1 MSAWVDFRAVK
12 EAVNLEAVLRYYRVK
27 GLRPRRRGHLEG
39 RCPIHRG
46 EREDAFH
53 VDLMKNVFHCFA
65 CQAGGNVLDFVVA
78 MERCSIRDAAL
89 KLQTWFGSSPPERP
103 PSPRPLAASG
113 QKGELVRKTLVRN
126 LPLHLALAGV
136 NTSHAYLTD
145 RGVDPAT
152 ARAFGVGFYCGD
164 GLLKGRIVIP
174 IRNERGELVAYA
186 GRAVDGRTPKYQ
198 LPSGFRKGLELF
210 NLHRAAA
217 TGDDTV
223 TVVEG
228 YFDCLRVHQAGFP
241 CVVALMGC
249 ALSTEQ
255 ERLLRARFRRLVLM
269 LDGDA
274 AGRAAS
280 QRLSARLS
288 EKCSVVVV
296 ALPDGAQPDQWSP
309 ETIGRLLRDSIE
321 GAGKGPR
328 SVDAR

>member
-1 MSAWVDFRAVK
+1 
-12 EAVNLEAVLRYYRVK
+12 VK

-46 EREDAFH
+46 AREDAFH
-53 VDLMKNVFHCFA
+53 VDLTKNMFHCFG

-89 KLQTWFGSSPPERP
+89 KLQAWFGSPQRARSPAA
-103 PSPRPLAASG
+103 RPLAANG
-113 QKGELVRKTLVRN
+113 QKGELVREKLVRN
-126 LPLHLALAGV
+126 LPLRFALAGV
-136 NTSHAYLTD
+136 NTSHAYLSQ
-145 RGVDPAT
+145 RGIGPAT
-152 ARAFGVGFYCGD
+152 AREFGVGFYSGD

-217 TGDDTV
+217 TGSETV
-223 TVVEG
+223 IVVEG
-228 YFDCLRVHQAGFP
+228 YFDCLRVHQAGFS

-255 ERLLRARFRRLVLM
+255 ERPLLERFRRLVLM

-288 EKCSVVVV
+288 GKCLVVVV
-296 ALPDGAQPDQWSP
+296 ALPDGAQPDQLPP
-309 ETIGRLLRDSIE
+309 ETIGRLLQESVE
-321 GAGKGPR
+321 GADKGSR
-328 SVDAR
+328 ID

>member
-12 EAVNLEAVLRYYRVK
+12 EVVSLEAVLQYYQVK

-46 EREDAFH
+46 ARDDAFH
-53 VDLMKNVFHCFA
+53 VDLRKNVFHCFA
-65 CQAGGNVLDFVVA
+65 CQAGGNVLDLVAA
-78 MERCSIRDAAL
+78 MERCSIREAAL
-89 KLQTWFGSSPPERP
+89 KLQAWFGSQPERLP
-103 PSPRPLAASG
+103 GRLAAEG
-113 QKGELVRKTLVRN
+113 WKGELVREKSGRN
-126 LPLHLALAGV
+126 LPLRFILAGV
-136 NTSHAYLTD
+136 NTSHAYLSQ

-152 ARAFGVGFYCGD
+152 AREFGVGFYSGA

-174 IRNERGELVAYA
+174 IRNVCGELVAYA
-186 GRAVDGRTPKYQ
+186 GRAVDDRTPKYQ
-198 LPSGFRKGLELF
+198 LPAGFRKGLELF

-217 TGDDTV
+217 TGNETV
-223 TVVEG
+223 IVVEG

-255 ERLLRARFRRLVLM
+255 ERLLLERFRRLVLM

-274 AGRAAS
+274 AGRAAG

-288 EKCSVVVV
+288 GKCSVVVV
-296 ALPDGAQPDQWSP
+296 ALPDGAQPDQLLP
-309 ETIGRLLRDSIE
+309 EIIGRLLQDSIE
-321 GAGKGPR
+321 RAGKEPG
-328 SVDAR
+328 SVEAR

>member
-12 EAVNLEAVLRYYRVK
+12 EAVSLEAVLRYYQVR

-46 EREDAFH
+46 ERDDAFH
-53 VDLMKNVFHCFA
+53 VDLTKNVFHCFA
-65 CQAGGNVLDFVVA
+65 CQAGGNVLDLVAA
-78 MERCSIRDAAL
+78 MERCSIREAAL
-89 KLQTWFGSSPPERP
+89 KLEAWFGPPQRERP
-103 PSPRPLAASG
+103 PAPRRLAASG
-113 QKGELVRKTLVRN
+113 RKGELVREKLGRN
-126 LPLHLALAGV
+126 LPLRFALAGV
-136 NTSHAYLTD
+136 NTSHAYLSQ

-152 ARAFGVGFYCGD
+152 AHEFGVGFYSGA

-210 NLHRAAA
+210 NLHRAAT
-217 TGDDTV
+217 TGNETV
-223 TVVEG
+223 IVVEG

-255 ERLLRARFRRLVLM
+255 ERLLLERFRRLVLL
-269 LDGDA
+269 LDGDP
-274 AGRAAS
+274 AGRAAA
-280 QRLSARLS
+280 QKLSARLS
-288 EKCSVVVV
+288 PKCSVLLIE
-296 ALPDGAQPDQWSP
+296 LPNGAQPDQLPP
-309 ETIGRLLRDSIE
+309 ETIGRLLQDSIE
-321 GAGKGPR
+321 GAAKAQNR
-328 SVDAR
+328 R